1 MLETAIVGGG
11 LCGIALARSLQQRGG
26 SFALFEARHRLGGR
40 VLSVRSRTGLALDL
54 GPTWFWPDTQPLL
67 TGLIAELGLSDF
79 AQHDDGTVLHLKEA
93 DKSPEPISG
102 PPL

>member
-40 VLSVRSRTGLALDL
+40 VLSARSRTGLALDL

-79 AQHDDGTVLHLKEA
+79 A
-93 DKSPEPISG
+93 
-102 PPL
+102 